1 MMMTDNRKEKFPFPP
16 IGILFLGVLG
26 SSFSAPLIRATLS
39 HPLTTASFR
48 MIFTVIL
55 LAPIAIR
62 EVKRGNWRKMSS
74 RTLVLSII
82 SGIFLAL
89 HFATWISSVGLTS
102 IANSTVLVS
111 THPLL
116 VLLGGAIFLKERIAP
131 WGILGI
137 LITLGGSTLLALFD
151 AGKHPSAFTGDLL
164 AIAGACA
171 FAVYLLIGRTVRK
184 EISLSQY
191 TLVVYGTSAL
201 TLVAITLAWGVPLKA
216 SRPEDYLYFLALGL
230 VCTLMGHSLINYS
243 LAHLKTTLVSTGIV
257 IEPVFATLLGI
268 IFYQEMPPLRG
279 ILASLLVIGGLA
291 ILIYSERRFKRGY
304 RVRR

>member
-1 MMMTDNRKEKFPFPP
+1 MMMADNGKEKFPFPP

-39 HPLTTASFR
+39 HPLTVASFR

-62 EVKRGNWRKMSS
+62 EVKRGNWQKMSS

-116 VLLGGAIFLKERIAP
+116 VLLGGAIFLKERIALR
-131 WGILGI
+131 GVLGI
-137 LITLGGSTLLALFD
+137 LIALAGSTLLALFD
-151 AGKHPSAFTGDLL
+151 TGKHPSVFTGDLL
-164 AIAGACA
+164 AIAGALA

-184 EISLSQY
+184 EVPLSQY
-191 TLVVYGTSAL
+191 TLVVYGTSAI

-257 IEPVFATLLGI
+257 IEPVFATLLGV
-268 IFYQEMPPLRG
+268 IFYQEIPPPRG

-291 ILIYSERRFKRGY
+291 ILIYSERRFKRGFGA
-304 RVRR
+304 RR